1 MVLRGGEEPRLLSA
15 RFRLAETE
23 LGKLRESMGRDLAL
37 ARSRRSAPDR
47 DDKLIVGW
55 NALAIIALAELAVA
69 ANERRYLDAALRCA
83 RAILD
88 SARVDGRLRHL
99 FDGSAARFTPTL
111 DDLAGMG
118 LAALWLHEATADPGW
133 FELAS
138 EWALLVEAEYRDP
151 AGPGWFDTPLHHDP
165 NLAMRPRS
173 LEDGAQP
180 SGTSLMVEL
189 CLKLY
194 ALTGDGSWRDR
205 AVAVLEILLSAAGRF
220 PSAFGALLAVAASFD
235 VGQVE
240 VALVVP
246 ESAESHLPLL
256 REVRSR
262 WRPQV
267 AVGVG
272 RVAAG
277 AAEALTGPPLTRSRP
292 LLEGVSTAY
301 VCRDFA
307 CRMPVSDE
315 AGLGRE
321 LNGAAIE

>member
-1 MVLRGGEEPRLLSA
+1 
-15 RFRLAETE
+15 
-23 LGKLRESMGRDLAL
+23 
-37 ARSRRSAPDR
+37 
-47 DDKLIVGW
+47 
-55 NALAIIALAELAVA
+55 
-69 ANERRYLDAALRCA
+69 
-83 RAILD
+83 
-88 SARVDGRLRHL
+88 
-99 FDGSAARFTPTL
+99 
-111 DDLAGMG
+111 
-118 LAALWLHEATADPGW
+118 
-133 FELAS
+133 
-138 EWALLVEAEYRDP
+138 
-151 AGPGWFDTPLHHDP
+151 
-165 NLAMRPRS
+165 
-173 LEDGAQP
+173 
-180 SGTSLMVEL
+180 MVEL